1 MERRVLTRHEK
12 YWTEI
17 GRGDGQGDV
26 EKEYHQSY
34 YYQRHCMM
42 GNGGEGKC
50 ELGKAHGENEGR
62 QQTWM
67 ASGDWKEER
76 KVTLEMA

>member
-1 MERRVLTRHEK
+1 
-12 YWTEI
+12 
-17 GRGDGQGDV
+17 
-26 EKEYHQSY
+26 
-34 YYQRHCMM
+34 M

-67 ASGDWKEER
+67 ASGEGKEER